1 MRWSKN
7 KSRYAGEED
16 LLASEEIIHEA
27 FYEGHLRWHIYQMVL
42 SKIRANLNGSWMFEL
57 EKQKSEKLVE
67 NRLDKKRLI
76 I

>member
-27 FYEGHLRWHIYQMVL
+27 FYEGYLKWHIYQMAL
-42 SKIRANLNGSWMFEL
+42 SKIRANSNGSWMFE
-57 EKQKSEKLVE
+57 QRDVNNASKLCVP
-67 NRLDKKRLI
+67 LDKN
-76 I
+76 

>member
-27 FYEGHLRWHIYQMVL
+27 FYEGHLKWHIYQMAL
-42 SKIRANLNGSWMFEL
+42 SKIRANLNGCWMFEIRD
-57 EKQKSEKLVE
+57 E
-67 NRLDKKRLI
+67 NNLDKNKILDLFNNH
-76 I
+76 